1 MVTDKELY
9 AATIA
14 RLLDDFGGYGTVANI
29 LNVSVGDLE
38 RWSVGKARPPAGI
51 FFRMLH
57 LAEGG

>member
-38 RWSVGKARPPAGI
+38 RWSAGKARPPAGI